1 MRLSIANFK
10 SIKSLSVNINNL
22 TVLTGLNSSGKSSVI
37 DAFRMLYKK
46 STGNTPFLDKQ
57 GNFQN
62 LLCEWFENDK
72 KINFHIQDHSFE
84 YDLDISGDFCF
95 STQGNFP
102 YTLYYVGAERLG
114 APLYSDNIR
123 DIDKSDFTLWP
134 NVLKYYDE
142 HKSDIV
148 KADVLPNSNEDKAL
162 IYAIEEIFQII
173 SPTSKLDVLTLPDV
187 DISSL
192 RVNNRRAPNVGFGI
206 SYLFPIVLSLLAFS
220 HRKDTIL
227 ILENPE
233 AHIHPKG
240 QSVIGEL
247 IAKVANSGT
256 KIILE
261 THSDHILSGIR
272 IAIKEKKVQHNDVKI
287 LFFTL
292 EENKG
297 QYLSKSNEITID
309 KDARITKWPK
319 NFFDQFELDLERLLK

>member
-1 MRLSIANFK
+1 MKLSISNFK
-10 SIKSLSVNINNL
+10 SIKSLSLNISNL

-57 GNFQN
+57 GNFQD

-72 KINFHIQDHSFE
+72 KINFHIQEHSFE
-84 YDLDISGDFCF
+84 YNLDISDDSCF
-95 STQGNFP
+95 PAQGCFP
-102 YTLYYVGAERLG
+102 YALYYVGAERLG
-114 APLYSDNIR
+114 AQLYSDNIR
-123 DIDKSDFTLWP
+123 NLDKSDFTLWP
-134 NVLKYYDE
+134 NTLKYYDE
-142 HKSDIV
+142 HKSDII
-148 KADVLPNSNEDKAL
+148 KADILPSMKEDKAL
-162 IYAIEEIFQII
+162 IYAIEEIFQKI

-220 HRKDTIL
+220 HKNDTIL

-240 QSVIGEL
+240 QSIIGEL

-272 IAIKEKKVQHNDVKI
+272 IAVKERKI
-287 LFFTL
+287 QADNVNVLFFNL

-297 QYLSKSNEITID
+297 QYLSKCDEININED
-309 KDARITKWPK
+309 GRIANWPQ
-319 NFFDQFELDLERLLK
+319 NFFDQFELDLERLLR

>member
-1 MRLSIANFK
+1 MKLTISNFK
-10 SIKSLSVNINNL
+10 SIKSLSLNISNL

-46 STGNTPFLDKQ
+46 STGNTPFLEKQ
-57 GNFQN
+57 GNFQD

-72 KINFHIQDHSFE
+72 KINFNIQDQSFE
-84 YDLDISGDFCF
+84 YNLDIFEDFYHPE
-95 STQGNFP
+95 QGYFP
-102 YTLYYVGAERLG
+102 YALYYVGAERLG
-114 APLYSDNIR
+114 AQLYSDNIR
-123 DIDKSDFTLWP
+123 NLDKSDFTLWT
-134 NVLKYYDE
+134 NTLKYYDE
-142 HKSDIV
+142 HKSDII
-148 KADVLPNSNEDKAL
+148 KADILPNMKEDKAL
-162 IYAIEEIFQII
+162 IYAIEEIFQKI
-173 SPTSKLDVLTLPDV
+173 SPTSQLDVLTLPDV

-220 HRKDTIL
+220 HKNDTIL

-240 QSVIGEL
+240 QSIIGEL

-272 IAIKEKKVQHNDVKI
+272 IAVKERTIHTDDINI
-287 LFFTL
+287 LFFNL

-297 QYLSKSNEITID
+297 QYLSKCDKINID
-309 KDARITKWPK
+309 EDGRIANWPQ